1 MWEQKC
7 VNNLAKIPN
16 TEPSGCK
23 KSGIFQLNDT
33 IRANPRE
40 FMYSFDEWVEHHR
53 EVYTASYYAE
63 HIHRWLK
70 VINRDQLFIVNSDYV
85 QQNTTDVGHRL
96 ARFLELPGS
105 WQGEVEMPHSNY
117 HPDFIAI
124 LPCAV
129 CHKLESHYK
138 PLNEKLYTLLSRD
151 KQRKP
156 RSEPDFPHFIS
167 NPCGTCIGK

>member
-1 MWEQKC
+1 MQERLCLENIATDSQFANKQC
-7 VNNLAKIPN
+7 RL
-16 TEPSGCK
+16 
-23 KSGIFQLNDT
+23 SGIFKWNDT

-40 FMYSFDEWVEHHR
+40 FMYSFEEWVEHHP
-53 EVYTASYYAE
+53 EVYENSNHAE

-70 VINRDQLFIVNSDYV
+70 VINRDQLFIVNSDYA
-85 QQNTTDVGHRL
+85 QQNTKDLTEQL
-96 ARFLELPGS
+96 AQFLHIPNQ
-105 WQGEVEMPHSNY
+105 WPANITMPHDMY
-117 HPDFIAI
+117 HPDFTAI

>member
-1 MWEQKC
+1 MIQNCIDSYSSC
-7 VNNLAKIPN
+7 VEIVNIFTHIDLIQTIIYYLITRITIYLYRYETKQEYKI
-16 TEPSGCK
+16 
-23 KSGIFQLNDT
+23 
-33 IRANPRE
+33 
-40 FMYSFDEWVEHHR
+40 
-53 EVYTASYYAE
+53 AE
-63 HIHRWLK
+63 H
-70 VINRDQLFIVNSDYV
+70 
-85 QQNTTDVGHRL
+85 TTDVGHRL

-117 HPDFIAI
+117 HPDFTAI